1 MAQVQQLTP
10 AQQQALQN
18 QQALQA
24 NMQARAYLLSQAFD
38 VKQQVDSQT
47 FVPSARN
54 VYDVSGTNVGI
65 VKGFVLK
72 VTARIKNS
80 HATEAVALTNFGI
93 ANLLKQVTYYDPNNQ
108 RHIETTGWH
117 IAMVNTIKGQ
127 KPFGSSTPTDSP
139 IKYGDNYDVIE
150 APATIAAG
158 ATADVVMHY
167 WIPLAYSDTDLSGA
181 VFANVAQSKQRL
193 RLEFATDSTA
203 FVGAGENPLEAIY
216 QGAGASDCTFEEISY
231 TCYQHYLDQL
241 PMNNGQYIVPSIDL
255 STVYL
260 LENTV
265 QAGLTPN
272 ADFAVQY
279 GNLYRYLSTIAIY
292 DNGGTFTAK
301 GADVNYLAQRT
312 ANFSDYRKAQPDT
325 WNLETRKLIGTDL
338 PPSVYLAENRNRPIY
353 TLQTGNQTFVLN
365 PKTVNQNA
373 RLILAYESFV
383 TATHLVNIGTISTT

>member
-1 MAQVQQLTP
+1 MAQVQQMTP
-10 AQQQALQN
+10 AQQQALAN
-18 QQALQA
+18 QQAMAANLQA
-24 NMQARAYLLSQAFD
+24 RQYLLSQAFE

-47 FVPSARN
+47 FVPSSRN
-54 VYDVSGTNVGI
+54 VYDVNGTNVGI

-72 VTARIKNS
+72 VKARIKNNG
-80 HATEAVALTNFGI
+80 ARDMDITNFGI

-117 IAMVNTIKGQ
+117 IALVNTIKGQ

-139 IKYGDNYDVIE
+139 IQYGDLYDIIE
-150 APATIAAG
+150 APQVLAVG
-158 ATADVVMHY
+158 ATANVTMHY

-193 RLEFATDSTA
+193 RLEFATNATA
-203 FVGAGENPLEAIY
+203 FVTNDENGLEAIY
-216 QGAGASDCTFEEISY
+216 QGQSAPDCTIEEMTY

-279 GNLYRYLSTIAIY
+279 GNLYRYLSTIAIF
-292 DNGGTFTAK
+292 DNGGELMFN
-301 GADVNYLAQRT
+301 GEDVNYLAQRT
-312 ANFSDYRKAQPDT
+312 ANFSDYRKASPDT

-338 PPSVYLAENRNRPIY
+338 PLSVYLAETRQRPIY

-365 PKTVNQNA
+365 PKIVNPNA
-373 RLILAYESFV
+373 RLIMAYESFV

>member
-72 VTARIKNS
+72 VVARIKNNS
-80 HATEAVALTNFGI
+80 ATEAASLTNFGV

-139 IKYGDNYDVIE
+139 IKYGDNYDIIE
-150 APATIAAG
+150 APETIAAG
-158 ATADVVMHY
+158 ESATVVMHY

-193 RLEFATDSTA
+193 RLEFATDATA
-203 FVGAGENPLEAIY
+203 FVATNENTLEAVY
-216 QGAGASDCTFEEISY
+216 SSDDADLTFEEISY

-292 DNGGTFTAK
+292 DNGGVFTPK

-353 TLQTGNQTFVLN
+353 TLQTGNQTFVIN

>member
-18 QQALQA
+18 QQALAA
-24 NMQARAYLLSQAFD
+24 NLQARNFLLSQAFD

-72 VTARIKNS
+72 VVAKIKNNS
-80 HATEAVALTNFGI
+80 ATEEASLTSFGP

-108 RHIETTGWH
+108 RHIETSGWH
-117 IAMVNTIKGQ
+117 IALVNTIKGQ

-139 IKYGDNYDVIE
+139 IKYGDNYDIID

-158 ATADVVMHY
+158 ASATVVMHY

-193 RLEFATDSTA
+193 RLEFATDATA
-203 FVGAGENPLEAIY
+203 FVATSENELEAVY
-216 QGAGASDCTFEEISY
+216 VSGDADLTMEEISY

-255 STVYL
+255 STIYL

-279 GNLYRYLSTIAIY
+279 GNLYRYLSTIAIF
-292 DNGGTFTAK
+292 DNGGVLANR

-312 ANFSDYRKAQPDT
+312 ANFSDYRKASPDT

>member
-1 MAQVQQLTP
+1 MAQVQQMTP
-10 AQQQALQN
+10 AQQQQLAN
-18 QQALQA
+18 QQAMQA
-24 NMQARAYLLSQAFD
+24 NLQARAFLLSQAFE

-72 VTARIKNS
+72 VQAKLKNS
-80 HATEAVALTNFGI
+80 GATAMSLTDFGI

-108 RHIETTGWH
+108 RHIETSGWH
-117 IAMVNTIKGQ
+117 IALVNTIKGQ

-139 IKYGDNYDVIE
+139 IKYGDNYDIIE
-150 APATIAAG
+150 APQQIAAG
-158 ATADVVMHY
+158 ATANVIMHY
-167 WIPLAYSDTDLSGA
+167 WIPLAYSDNDLSGA

-193 RLEFATDSTA
+193 RLEFATNSTA
-203 FVGAGENPLEAIY
+203 FVGASENPLEAIY
-216 QGAGASDCTFEEISY
+216 KGAAAADCSIEEISY

-292 DNGGTFTAK
+292 DNGGVFTPK
-301 GADVNYLAQRT
+301 GADMNYLAQRT
-312 ANFSDYRKAQPDT
+312 ANYSDYRKASPDT

-338 PPSVYLAENRNRPIY
+338 PPSVYLAETRQRPIY
-353 TLQTGNQTFVLN
+353 TLQTGNQTFVVN

-373 RLILAYESFV
+373 RLIMAYESFV
-383 TATHLVNIGTISTT
+383 TATHLVNIGTISTS

>member
-10 AQQQALQN
+10 AQQQQLQN

-24 NMQARAYLLSQAFD
+24 NLQARAYVLSQAFD
-38 VKQQVDSQT
+38 VKQLVDSQT
-47 FVPSARN
+47 FIPSARN

-72 VTARIKNS
+72 VE
-80 HATEAVALTNFGI
+80 ATISNTSATQAANLTDFGI

-108 RHIETTGWH
+108 RHIETSGWH
-117 IAMVNTIKGQ
+117 IAMINTIKGQ
-127 KPFGSSTPTDSP
+127 RPFGSSTQTDSP

-150 APATIAAG
+150 APETIAAG
-158 ATADVVMHY
+158 QTAKVVMHY

-193 RLEFATDSTA
+193 RLEFANDATA
-203 FVGAGENPLEAIY
+203 FVGADENKLEAVYSTEDVGTLKI
-216 QGAGASDCTFEEISY
+216 DEMSY
-231 TCYQHYLDQL
+231 SCYQHYLDQL
-241 PMNNGQYIVPSIDL
+241 PMANGQYIVPSIDL
-255 STVYL
+255 STIYL

-279 GNLYRYLSTIAIY
+279 GNLYRYLSTIAIF
-292 DNGGTFTAK
+292 DNGGVMGVK

-312 ANFSDYRKAQPDT
+312 ANFSDYRKASPDT

-365 PKTVNQNA
+365 PKTVNTNA
-373 RLILAYESFV
+373 RLIMGYESFV
-383 TATHLVNIGTISTT
+383 TATHLVNIGTMSTT

>member
-18 QQALQA
+18 QQALAA
-24 NMQARAYLLSQAFD
+24 NLQARNFLLSQAFD

-72 VTARIKNS
+72 VVAKIKNNS
-80 HATEAVALTNFGI
+80 ATDAASLTNFGP

-108 RHIETTGWH
+108 RHIETSGWH
-117 IAMVNTIKGQ
+117 IALVNTIKGQ
-127 KPFGSSTPTDSP
+127 KPFGSSTATDSP
-139 IKYGDNYDVIE
+139 ISYGDNYDIID

-158 ATADVVMHY
+158 ATATVVMHY

-203 FVGAGENPLEAIY
+203 FVATGENELEAVY
-216 QGAGASDCTFEEISY
+216 VSDDADLTMEEISY

-241 PMNNGQYIVPSIDL
+241 PMNNGQYVVPSIDL
-255 STVYL
+255 STIYL

-279 GNLYRYLSTIAIY
+279 GNLYRYLSTIAIF
-292 DNGGTFTAK
+292 DNGGTITPK

-312 ANFSDYRKAQPDT
+312 ANFSDYRKASPDT

>member
-10 AQQQALQN
+10 AQQQQLQN
-18 QQALQA
+18 QQAIQA
-24 NMQARAYLLSQAFD
+24 NAMARAYVLSQAFD

-47 FVPSARN
+47 FIPSSRN
-54 VYDVSGTNVGI
+54 IYDVNGTNVGI
-65 VKGFVLK
+65 VKGFLVR
-72 VTARIKNS
+72 VNARIKNNS
-80 HATEAVALTNFGI
+80 DSVMTATDFSI
-93 ANLLKQVTYYDPNNQ
+93 ANLLKQVTYHDPNNQ

-117 IAMVNTIKGQ
+117 IAMVNTIKGM

-139 IKYGDNYDVIE
+139 IKYGDNYDIIE
-150 APATIAAG
+150 APNTIPAG
-158 ATADVVMHY
+158 GTVNVVMQY

-193 RLEFATDSTA
+193 KLEFATNATA
-203 FVGAGENPLEAIY
+203 FVTPTENPLEAVY
-216 QGAGASDCTFEEISY
+216 QGAGADQCVIEEMSY

-241 PMNNGQYIVPSIDL
+241 PMSAEGQYIVPSIDL

-265 QAGLTPN
+265 QSGMTPN
-272 ADFAVQY
+272 ADFTVQY
-279 GNLYRYLSTIAIY
+279 GNLYRYLSTIAIF
-292 DNGGTFTAK
+292 DNGGVFTPK

-312 ANFSDYRKAQPDT
+312 ANFSDFRKASPDS

-353 TLQTGNQTFVLN
+353 TLQTGNVGLILN
-365 PKTVNQNA
+365 AKTVNANA
-373 RLILAYESFV
+373 RLVIGYESFV
-383 TATHLVNIGTISTT
+383 TATNLVNIGTIATS

>member
-10 AQQQALQN
+10 AQQQQLAN
-18 QQALQA
+18 QQAMQA
-24 NMQARAYLLSQAFD
+24 NLQARAYLLAQAFE

-72 VTARIKNS
+72 VEAVLKNS
-80 HATEAVALTNFGI
+80 GATDMSITDFGI

-117 IAMVNTIKGQ
+117 IALVNTIKGQ

-139 IKYGDNYDVIE
+139 IKYGDNYDIIE
-150 APATIAAG
+150 APQTIAAG
-158 ATADVVMHY
+158 ATANVIMHY

-193 RLEFATDSTA
+193 RLEFATNSTA
-203 FVGAGENPLEAIY
+203 FVGADENPLEAIY
-216 QGAGASDCTFEEISY
+216 QGAAAGDCTIEEISY

-279 GNLYRYLSTIAIY
+279 GNLYRYLSTIAIF
-292 DNGGTFTAK
+292 DNGGVTSPK

-312 ANFSDYRKAQPDT
+312 ANFSDYRKASPNT

-338 PPSVYLAENRNRPIY
+338 PPSVYLAETRQRPIY
-353 TLQTGNQTFVLN
+353 TLQTGNQTFVVN
-365 PKTVNQNA
+365 PKIVNQNA
-373 RLILAYESFV
+373 RLIMAYESFV

>member
-18 QQALQA
+18 QQAMQA
-24 NMQARAYLLSQAFD
+24 NLQARAYLLSQAFD

-54 VYDVSGTNVGI
+54 VYDISGTNVGI

-72 VTARIKNS
+72 VQAVIKNNG
-80 HATEAVALTNFGI
+80 ATDMSLTDFGI

-108 RHIETTGWH
+108 RHIETSGWH
-117 IAMVNTIKGQ
+117 IALVNTIKGQ

-139 IKYGDNYDVIE
+139 IKYGDNYDIID
-150 APATIAAG
+150 APQTIAAG
-158 ATADVVMHY
+158 ATANVIMHY

-193 RLEFATDSTA
+193 RLEFATNSTA
-203 FVGAGENPLEAIY
+203 FVTNAENPLEAIY
-216 QGAGASDCTFEEISY
+216 KGAAPEDCSIEEISY

-292 DNGGTFTAK
+292 DNGGVFTPK
-301 GADVNYLAQRT
+301 GTDVNYLAQRT
-312 ANFSDYRKAQPDT
+312 ANFSDYRKASPDT

-338 PPSVYLAENRNRPIY
+338 PPSVYLAETRNRPIY

>member
-18 QQALQA
+18 QQAMAANLQA
-24 NMQARAYLLSQAFD
+24 RQYLLSQAFD

-47 FVPSARN
+47 FVPGARS

-65 VKGFVLK
+65 VKGFTLK
-72 VTARIKNS
+72 VVARITNS
-80 HATEAVALTNFGI
+80 HVTDAVDLTNFGP

-108 RHIETTGWH
+108 RHIETSGWH

-139 IKYGDNYDVIE
+139 IKYGDNYDVID

-158 ATADVVMHY
+158 ETATVIMHY

-193 RLEFATDSTA
+193 RLEFTTDSSA
-203 FVGAGENPLEAIY
+203 FVGLGENTLEAVY
-216 QGAGASDCTFEEISY
+216 TGAAASACTIEEISY

-241 PMNNGQYIVPSIDL
+241 PMNNGQYIVPAIDL

-279 GNLYRYLSTIAIY
+279 GNLYRYLSTIAIF
-292 DNGGTFTAK
+292 DNGGAFTAK

-312 ANFSDYRKAQPDT
+312 ANFSDYRKASPDT

-338 PPSVYLAENRNRPIY
+338 PPAVYLAETRNRPIY
-353 TLQTGNQTFVLN
+353 TLQTGNQTFVIN

-373 RLILAYESFV
+373 RLIMAYESFV
-383 TATHLVNIGTISTT
+383 TATHLVNIGTISTN

>member
-18 QQALQA
+18 QQALAA
-24 NMQARAYLLSQAFD
+24 NMQARAYLLSQSFD

-65 VKGFVLK
+65 VKGFV
-72 VTARIKNS
+72 VRVVARIKNN
-80 HATEAVALTNFGI
+80 HATGSVSLTDFGI

-108 RHIETTGWH
+108 RHIETSGWH
-117 IAMVNTIKGQ
+117 IAMINTIKGQ

-139 IKYGDNYDVIE
+139 IKYGDNYDIINAPETIE
-150 APATIAAG
+150 AG
-158 ATADVVMHY
+158 ATATVVMHY

-193 RLEFATDSTA
+193 RLEFATNATA
-203 FVGAGENPLEAIY
+203 FVGDTENPLEAVY
-216 QGAGASDCTFEEISY
+216 TGEGAGACELEEISY

-241 PMNNGQYIVPSIDL
+241 PVNNGQYVVPSIDL
-255 STVYL
+255 STIYL

-279 GNLYRYLSTIAIY
+279 GNLYRYLSTIAIF
-292 DNGGTFTAK
+292 DNGGTFTEK
-301 GADVNYLAQRT
+301 GTDVNYLAQRT
-312 ANFSDYRKAQPDT
+312 ANFSDYRKATPDT

-338 PPSVYLAENRNRPIY
+338 PPAVYLAENRNRPIY
-353 TLQTGNQTFVLN
+353 TLQTGNQTFVIN

>member
-1 MAQVQQLTP
+1 MAKVEQLTP
-10 AQQQALQN
+10 AQQQAMLN
-18 QQALQA
+18 QQAMAA
-24 NMQARAYLLSQAFD
+24 NMQARAYVLSQAFD

-47 FVPSARN
+47 FVPGARN
-54 VYDVSGTNVGI
+54 VFDVSGTNVGI

-72 VTARIKNS
+72 V
-80 HATEAVALTNFGI
+80 VAKITNKSADAMAITDFGI

-117 IAMVNTIKGQ
+117 IALVNTIKGQ

-139 IKYGDNYDVIE
+139 IKYGDNYDIIE
-150 APATIAAG
+150 APASIAAG
-158 ATADVVMHY
+158 ATATVVMHY
-167 WIPLAYSDTDLSGA
+167 WIPLAYSDTDLTGA

-203 FVGAGENPLEAIY
+203 FVAANENSIDAIY
-216 QGAGASDCTFEEISY
+216 KGAGADQCAIDEISY

-241 PMNNGQYIVPSIDL
+241 PMNQGQYIVPQIDL

-265 QAGLTPN
+265 QSGLTPN

-279 GNLYRYLSTIAIY
+279 GNLYRYLSTIAIF
-292 DNGGTFTAK
+292 DNGGEITAK

-312 ANFSDYRKAQPDT
+312 ANFSDYRKADPST

-338 PPSVYLAENRNRPIY
+338 PPSVYLAESRQRPIY

-365 PKTVNQNA
+365 PKTVRQNA
-373 RLILAYESFV
+373 RLIMAYESLV
-383 TATHLVNIGTISTT
+383 TATNLVNIGTISTT